1 MRKFIFKY
9 FFILFFLFSSSLFA
23 EDETINISTF
33 PRPIMS
39 AGLVSEKIIIDGFVN
54 EPDWTRADSITDFY
68 QTQPVPGLRGTERT
82 VVRVLYD
89 AEFLYVSAVLYDSD
103 PSGIIIQSLEQDFE
117 SQDNDCFAI
126 MLDTFNDDKSGYGF
140 LFNAAGAIK
149 DMYINNDGS
158 SINSAWEGIV
168 NRKTSIQDHGW
179 EIELAFPL
187 TSLRFNPNEGSQDWG
202 INFLRRIRRK
212 GEDIYWSPIE
222 PYEKLLVV
230 SKGGTLKGL
239 ENIKPGRNLQLK
251 PFVIGNQLN
260 VDESSNNSDAGL
272 DFKFSVTPSLTLD
285 MTYNTDFSQVD
296 SDDER
301 VNLTRFP
308 LFFPEKRDFFLENA
322 GIFEFGDISNYTYR
336 MKPERWS
343 RSFTMFH
350 SRRIGLES
358 GSQIPILGGGRLS
371 GKVGNFDVGYLNM
384 TSEAMGDVPLMR
396 FNVARVRRNIF
407 QKSNIGAIFIDRN
420 SDGQSRK
427 HQSTGIDLNLKIDK
441 LLIYSYVAQ
450 TDNPDMKNDNLAGRI
465 VMAWRNNEW
474 DLAAYYKKVEENF
487 DPQVGFIQRKNV
499 NETFATVGRHKRFST
514 GRFRNIN
521 PYVQVNQYDNLGG
534 YMEYRALKAGFDVLF
549 ANRAMLFTGLTQT
562 EEEIKTA
569 FTLYGA
575 EVPNGN
581 YKYTNLS
588 AYYRGDNT
596 RLITLNGNFN
606 IGKYFHGERSSYGI
620 SAEIKRGYRFS
631 VDFGL
636 NKNYIKFPDAE
647 VNADVYNLKIK
658 YNHSVNL
665 LSKLNFQY
673 NKAEEKLVTNF
684 RVNLIHA
691 PLSDLFLVYSNISDL
706 AGDEKDTGMIA
717 LKFTKLFSL

>member
-1 MRKFIFKY
+1 MRKFTSQY
-9 FFILFFLFSSSLFA
+9 LLAFFFTLLSFVSA
-23 EDETINISTF
+23 DDETINLSTF
-33 PRPIMS
+33 PRPTMN
-39 AGLVSEKIIIDGFVN
+39 AGLVSDKIIIDGFVN
-54 EPDWTRADSITDFY
+54 EADWSKADSITDFY

-89 AEFLYVSAVLYDSD
+89 NEFLYVSAVLYDSD

-239 ENIKPGRNLQLK
+239 NNIKPGRNLQVK
-251 PFVIGNQLN
+251 PFVIGNQIN
-260 VDESSNNSDAGL
+260 VDESSNNSDTGL

-350 SRRIGLES
+350 SRRIGLDS

-371 GKVGNFDVGYLNM
+371 GKVGNYDLGYLNM
-384 TSEAMGDVPLMR
+384 TSESMGDVPLMK
-396 FNVARVRRNIF
+396 FNVTRVRRNIF

-420 SDGQSRK
+420 SGDQSRN
-427 HQSTGIDLNLKIDK
+427 HQSTGIDLNLKINK
-441 LLIYSYVAQ
+441 LLIYSYVSQ
-450 TDNPDMKNDNLAGRI
+450 TDNPDIKNDNLAGR
-465 VMAWRNNEW
+465 VVVAWRNNKW

-487 DPQVGFIQRKNV
+487 DPQVGFIQRTNV
-499 NETFATVGRHKRFST
+499 DETFATVGMHKRFT
-514 GRFRNIN
+514 AGRFRNLN
-521 PYVQVNQYDNLGG
+521 PYFQVNQYDNLSG
-534 YMEYRALKAGFDVLF
+534 YMEYRALKAGFDILF
-549 ANRAMLFTGLTQT
+549 ANRAMLFAGLTQT
-562 EEEIKTA
+562 EEMIKTA

-575 EVPNGN
+575 EVPDGN

-606 IGKYFHGERSSYGI
+606 IGKYFHGERNSYGI

-631 VDFGL
+631 VNFGL

-665 LSKLNFQY
+665 LSKINFQY

-684 RVNLIHA
+684 RMNLIHA

-706 AGDEKDTGMIA
+706 SGDEKDTGMIA

>member
-1 MRKFIFKY
+1 MRKFTSQY
-9 FFILFFLFSSSLFA
+9 LLAFFFTLLSFVSA
-23 EDETINISTF
+23 DDETINLSTF
-33 PRPIMS
+33 PRPTMN
-39 AGLVSEKIIIDGFVN
+39 AGLVSDKIIIDGFVN
-54 EPDWTRADSITDFY
+54 EADWSKADSITDFY
-68 QTQPVPGLRGTERT
+68 QTQPIPGLRGTERT

-89 AEFLYVSAVLYDSD
+89 NEFLYVSAVLYDSD

-222 PYEKLLVV
+222 PYEKLLVI

-239 ENIKPGRNLQLK
+239 NNIKPGRNLQVK
-251 PFVIGNQLN
+251 PFVIGNQIN
-260 VDESSNNSDAGL
+260 VDESSNNSDTGL

-371 GKVGNFDVGYLNM
+371 GKVGIYDLGYLNM
-384 TSEAMGDVPLMR
+384 TSESMGDVPLMK
-396 FNVARVRRNIF
+396 FNVTRVRRNIF

-420 SDGQSRK
+420 SGDQSRN
-427 HQSTGIDLNLKIDK
+427 HQSTGIDLNLKINK

-450 TDNPDMKNDNLAGRI
+450 TDNPDIKNDNLAGR
-465 VMAWRNNEW
+465 VVVAWRNNKW

-487 DPQVGFIQRKNV
+487 DPQVGFIQRTNV
-499 NETFATVGRHKRFST
+499 DETFATVGMHKRFT
-514 GRFRNIN
+514 AGRFRNLN
-521 PYVQVNQYDNLGG
+521 PYFQVNQYDNLSG
-534 YMEYRALKAGFDVLF
+534 YMEYRALKAGFDILF
-549 ANRAMLFTGLTQT
+549 ANRAMLFAGLTQT
-562 EEEIKTA
+562 EEMIKTA

-575 EVPNGN
+575 EVPDGN

-606 IGKYFHGERSSYGI
+606 IGKYFNGERNSYGI

-665 LSKLNFQY
+665 LSKINFQY

-684 RVNLIHA
+684 RMNLIHA

-706 AGDEKDTGMIA
+706 SGDEKDTGMIA

>member
-9 FFILFFLFSSSLFA
+9 FFILFLLFSSSLFA
-23 EDETINISTF
+23 DDETINISTF

-54 EPDWTRADSITDFY
+54 EPDWARADSITDFY

-126 MLDTFNDDKSGYGF
+126 MLDTFNDNKSGYGF

>member
-1 MRKFIFKY
+1 M
-9 FFILFFLFSSSLFA
+9 
-23 EDETINISTF
+23 N
-33 PRPIMS
+33 
-39 AGLVSEKIIIDGFVN
+39 AGLVSDKIIIDGFVN
-54 EPDWTRADSITDFY
+54 EADWSKADSITDFY
-68 QTQPVPGLRGTERT
+68 QTQPIPGLRGTERT

-89 AEFLYVSAVLYDSD
+89 NEFLYVSAVLYDSD

-239 ENIKPGRNLQLK
+239 NNIKPGRNLQVK
-251 PFVIGNQLN
+251 PFVIGNQIN
-260 VDESSNNSDAGL
+260 VDESSNNSDTGL

-358 GSQIPILGGGRLS
+358 GSQIPILGGGRS
-371 GKVGNFDVGYLNM
+371 V
-384 TSEAMGDVPLMR
+384 
-396 FNVARVRRNIF
+396 
-407 QKSNIGAIFIDRN
+407 
-420 SDGQSRK
+420 
-427 HQSTGIDLNLKIDK
+427 
-441 LLIYSYVAQ
+441 SY
-450 TDNPDMKNDNLAGRI
+450 THLTLP
-465 VMAWRNNEW
+465 
-474 DLAAYYKKVEENF
+474 
-487 DPQVGFIQRKNV
+487 
-499 NETFATVGRHKRFST
+499 T
-514 GRFRNIN
+514 
-521 PYVQVNQYDNLGG
+521 
-534 YMEYRALKAGFDVLF
+534 
-549 ANRAMLFTGLTQT
+549 NR
-562 EEEIKTA
+562 
-569 FTLYGA
+569 
-575 EVPNGN
+575 EV
-581 YKYTNLS
+581 
-588 AYYRGDNT
+588 
-596 RLITLNGNFN
+596 
-606 IGKYFHGERSSYGI
+606 
-620 SAEIKRGYRFS
+620 
-631 VDFGL
+631 
-636 NKNYIKFPDAE
+636 
-647 VNADVYNLKIK
+647 
-658 YNHSVNL
+658 
-665 LSKLNFQY
+665 
-673 NKAEEKLVTNF
+673 
-684 RVNLIHA
+684 
-691 PLSDLFLVYSNISDL
+691 
-706 AGDEKDTGMIA
+706 
-717 LKFTKLFSL
+717 